1 MYLFHNTTSESLKN
15 ILKDGYLKSL
25 SLLKKEGYNAIAN
38 EGDGIY
44 TENNFVFFSCVD
56 ELFKYKISSSITLYF
71 NSKLLFNRTFY
82 IANYHFSNPEPEPNN
97 LKNQDNLKELDNYLK
112 KWKENGNPDY
122 KQKYDRYYKKY
133 NDVLKKIFNRSISI
147 LPNAFSFQLFQQIAL
162 SNKVS
167 IKELVGIEFKNKND
181 ATPDIIQYINK
192 YYPNVEIK
200 IRPKNYKII

>member
-1 MYLFHNTTSESLKN
+1 MYLFHNTDLESLKN
-15 ILKDGYLKSL
+15 ILQDGYLKSL
-25 SLLKKEGYNAIAN
+25 SLLKKEGYNAVAN
-38 EGDGIY
+38 EGDGHY

-82 IANYHFSNPEPEPNN
+82 IANYHDPNPEPEPNN
-97 LKNQDNLKELDNYLK
+97 LKNHDNLK
-112 KWKENGNPDY
+112 KWKENGDPHY

-133 NDVLKKIFNRSISI
+133 NDVLKKIFNYSISL
-147 LPNAFSFQLFQQIAL
+147 LPNGNSFQVFQQIAL

-181 ATPDIIQYINK
+181 ATPEIIQYINK

-200 IRPKNYKII
+200 IRPKL

>member
-1 MYLFHNTTSESLKN
+1 MYLIHNTDLESLKN

-25 SLLKKEGYNAIAN
+25 SLLKKEGYNAMAN

-56 ELFKYKISSSITLYF
+56 KLYKYKINSSIILYF

-82 IANYHFSNPEPEPNN
+82 VANHHTPT
-97 LKNQDNLKELDNYLK
+97 
-112 KWKENGNPDY
+112 PDKLEEG
-122 KQKYDRYYKKY
+122 KQLYQRKYNRYYEKY
-133 NDVLKKIFNRSISI
+133 NDVLQKLFNYSINLS
-147 LPNAFSFQLFQQIAL
+147 PDAFQVFQQIAL
-162 SNKVS
+162 SNKVNL
-167 IKELVGIEFKNKND
+167 KELIGIEFRDKND

-200 IRPKNYKII
+200 IRTK

>member
-38 EGDGIY
+38 EGDGHYI
-44 TENNFVFFSCVD
+44 ENNFVFFSCVD

-82 IANYHFSNPEPEPNN
+82 IANHHTPKPEPEPNN
-97 LKNQDNLKELDNYLK
+97 LKKQDNLKELDNLK
-112 KWKENGNPDY
+112 KWKENGDPPY

-200 IRPKNYKII
+200 IRSKL